1 MKKKTVAFLISSLNA
16 GGAERVVSLLANEL
30 SLTNDIVIITLSK
43 DEPFYKLNDSI
54 TIKQLGVLNLGKNPL
69 KSIVSNLVLIY
80 RITSLIRSLKIKT
93 LICFMTTSNVLGI
106 ISGKLLSKIKVTISE
121 RANPKFEDV
130 GYWNFLRRKTYKLA
144 DRLVVQSEEIS
155 NYFKSI
161 IDERKISIIPNP
173 IKIVDYNKNTKE
185 KIILTVG
192 RVDANKNQEQIIRSF
207 SRVKQEKWKLIIC
220 GDGTLLSKLKNLV
233 IDLNI
238 NDAVEFKGIVKNIE
252 KQYERASIF
261 AFSSLSEGFPN
272 VLLEAMSY
280 GLPSISFDCD
290 TGPRDMIEDGFN
302 GILIKPE
309 DQEKGLIK
317 ALEKMIINTP
327 FRKTIAENSITIRD
341 KYSVESIMQKWNNVL
356 DN

>member
-1 MKKKTVAFLISSLNA
+1 LKIAFLISSLNA

-54 TIKQLGVLNLGKNPL
+54 TVKQLGVLNSGTNPL
-69 KSIVSNLVLIY
+69 KSIFSNLVLLY
-80 RITSLIRSLKIKT
+80 KITLLIRSFKIKS

-106 ISGKLLSKIKVTISE
+106 ISGKMLSNIKVTISE

-155 NYFKSI
+155 NYFKPFV
-161 IDERKISIIPNP
+161 DERKTSIIPNP
-173 IKIVDYNKNTKE
+173 IKIVDFNKNKKE

-192 RVDANKNQEQIIRSF
+192 RIDANKNQEQIIRSF
-207 SRVKQEKWKLIIC
+207 SKVKQQGWKLIIC
-220 GDGTLLSKLKNLV
+220 GDGSLLSKLKDLV
-233 IDLNI
+233 KALNI
-238 NDAVEFKGIVKNIE
+238 NDAVEFKGRVKNIE

-272 VLLEAMSY
+272 VLLEAMNY
-280 GLPSISFDCD
+280 GCACISTDCP
-290 TGPRDMIEDGFN
+290 TGPS
-302 GILIKPE
+302 ILIKNNVN
-309 DQEKGLIK
+309 GFLIPL
-317 ALEKMIINTP
+317 AD
-327 FRKTIAENSITIRD
+327 ENSYTNHLQNLIDDEKNRNLLVSNA
-341 KYSVESIMQKWNNVL
+341 KSGLENYSLNKVAEQWIK
-356 DN
+356 

>member
-1 MKKKTVAFLISSLNA
+1 MISSLNA

-30 SLTNDIVIITLSK
+30 SLTNDIVIITLSQEK
-43 DEPFYKLNDSI
+43 PFYKLNDSI
-54 TIKQLGVLNLGKNPL
+54 TIKQLGVLNSGTNPL

-80 RITSLIRSLKIKT
+80 KITSLIRSLKIKT

-106 ISGKLLSKIKVTISE
+106 ISGKFLSKINVTISE
-121 RANPKFEDV
+121 RRNPLTHDF
-130 GYWNFLRRKTYKLA
+130 GYWDFIRKKIYKFS

-173 IKIVDYNKNTKE
+173 IKIVDYNKNKKE

-207 SRVKQEKWKLIIC
+207 SKVKQEGWKLIIC
-220 GDGTLLSKLKNLV
+220 GDGSLLSKLKNLV
-233 IDLNI
+233 ITLNI

-252 KQYERASIF
+252 KQYERAAIF

-272 VLLEAMSY
+272 VLLEAMNY
-280 GLPSISFDCD
+280 GCACISSDCPS
-290 TGPRDMIEDGFN
+290 GPS
-302 GILIKPE
+302 ILIK
-309 DQEKGLIK
+309 
-317 ALEKMIINTP
+317 
-327 FRKTIAENSITIRD
+327 
-341 KYSVESIMQKWNNVL
+341 NNVNGFL
-356 DN
+356 IPLADEVSYTNQLQNLIDDEKTRNIFVSNAKSSIENYALNKVADQWIK

>member
-1 MKKKTVAFLISSLNA
+1 MRDKTVGFLISSLNA
-16 GGAERVVSLLANEL
+16 GGAERVVSLLANEM
-30 SLTNDIVIITLSK
+30 SLTRKVVVITLSK

-54 TIKQLGVLNLGKNPL
+54 TIKQLGVLNSGKNPL
-69 KSIVSNLVLIY
+69 KSILSNLVLIY
-80 RITSLIRSLKIKT
+80 KITSLIRSLKIKT

-106 ISGKLLSKIKVTISE
+106 LSGKFLSKINVTISE
-121 RANPKFEDV
+121 RRNTLTHDF
-130 GYWNFLRRKTYKLA
+130 GYWDFIRKKIYKFA

-173 IKIVDYNKNTKE
+173 IKIVDSNKNTKE

-207 SRVKQEKWKLIIC
+207 SKVKQEGWKLIIC
-220 GDGTLLSKLKNLV
+220 GDGSLLSKLKNLV
-233 IDLNI
+233 IALNM

-272 VLLEAMSY
+272 VLLEAMNY
-280 GLPSISFDCD
+280 GCACISTDCP
-290 TGPRDMIEDGFN
+290 TGPSM
-302 GILIKPE
+302 LIKNKVNGFLIPLADE
-309 DQEKGLIK
+309 VSYTNHLQKLIDDEKNRNIFVSNAKSGLEHYSLNKVAEQWIK
-317 ALEKMIINTP
+317 
-327 FRKTIAENSITIRD
+327 
-341 KYSVESIMQKWNNVL
+341 
-356 DN
+356 

>member
-1 MKKKTVAFLISSLNA
+1 MKTAFLISSLNA
-16 GGAERVVSLLANEL
+16 GGAERVVSLLANKL
-30 SLTNDIVIITLSK
+30 SLTKDIVIITLSK

-54 TIKQLGVLNLGKNPL
+54 TIKQLGVLNSGTNPL

-80 RITSLIRSLKIKT
+80 KITSLIKSLRIKS
-93 LICFMTTSNVLGI
+93 LICFMTTSNILGI
-106 ISGKLLSKIKVTISE
+106 ISGKFLSNINVTISE
-121 RANPKFEDV
+121 RANPNFEDV

-161 IDERKISIIPNP
+161 IDERKISIISNP
-173 IKIVDYNKNTKE
+173 IEIIETNKFRKE

-192 RVDANKNQEQIIRSF
+192 RIDANKNQEQIIRSF
-207 SRVKQEKWKLIIC
+207 SKVKQEGWKLIIC

-272 VLLEAMSY
+272 VLLEAMNY
-280 GLPSISFDCD
+280 GCACISTDCP
-290 TGPRDMIEDGFN
+290 TGPSM
-302 GILIKPE
+302 LIKNNVN
-309 DQEKGLIK
+309 GFLIPL
-317 ALEKMIINTP
+317 AD
-327 FRKTIAENSITIRD
+327 ENSYTNHLQKLIDNEKTRNIFVSNA
-341 KYSVESIMQKWNNVL
+341 KSSLEHYSLNKVAEHWIK
-356 DN
+356 

>member
-1 MKKKTVAFLISSLNA
+1 MKTAFLISSLNA

-54 TIKQLGVLNLGKNPL
+54 TIKQLGVLKLGTNPL
-69 KSIVSNLVLIY
+69 ESIVSNLVLIY
-80 RITSLIRSLKIKT
+80 KVTLLIRSLKIKN

-106 ISGKLLSKIKVTISE
+106 IAGKLSNIKVTISE
-121 RANPKFEDV
+121 RANPKFKDV

-161 IDERKISIIPNP
+161 VDERKISIIPNP
-173 IKIVDYNKNTKE
+173 IKIVDSNKNKKE

-192 RVDANKNQEQIIRSF
+192 RVDANKNQEQIIKSF
-207 SRVKQEKWKLIIC
+207 SRVKQEGWKLIIC
-220 GDGTLLSKLKNLV
+220 GDGSLLSKLKNLV
-233 IDLNI
+233 IALNM

-272 VLLEAMSY
+272 VLLEAMNY
-280 GLPSISFDCD
+280 GCACISTDCP
-290 TGPRDMIEDGFN
+290 TGPSM
-302 GILIKPE
+302 LIKNKVNGFLIPLADE
-309 DQEKGLIK
+309 VSYTNHLQKLIDDEKNRNIFVSNAKSGLEHYSLNKVAEQWIK
-317 ALEKMIINTP
+317 
-327 FRKTIAENSITIRD
+327 
-341 KYSVESIMQKWNNVL
+341 
-356 DN
+356 

>member
-1 MKKKTVAFLISSLNA
+1 MKTAFLISSLNA

-54 TIKQLGVLNLGKNPL
+54 TIKQLGVLKLGTNPL
-69 KSIVSNLVLIY
+69 ESIVSNLVLIY
-80 RITSLIRSLKIKT
+80 KVTLLIRSLKIKN

-106 ISGKLLSKIKVTISE
+106 IAGKLSNIKVTISE
-121 RANPKFEDV
+121 RANPKFKDV

-161 IDERKISIIPNP
+161 VDERKISIIPNP
-173 IKIVDYNKNTKE
+173 IKIVNSNKNKKK

-192 RVDANKNQEQIIRSF
+192 RVDANKNQEQIIKSF
-207 SRVKQEKWKLIIC
+207 SSVKQEGWKLIIC
-220 GDGTLLSKLKNLV
+220 GDGSLLSKLKELV
-233 IDLNI
+233 IALNM

-272 VLLEAMSY
+272 VLLEAMNY
-280 GLPSISFDCD
+280 GCACISTDCP
-290 TGPRDMIEDGFN
+290 TGPSM
-302 GILIKPE
+302 LIKNKVNGFLIPLADE
-309 DQEKGLIK
+309 VSYTNHLQKLIDDEKNRNMLVSNAKSGLEHYSLNKVAEQWIK
-317 ALEKMIINTP
+317 
-327 FRKTIAENSITIRD
+327 
-341 KYSVESIMQKWNNVL
+341 
-356 DN
+356 

>member
-1 MKKKTVAFLISSLNA
+1 MKIAFLISSLNA

-30 SLTNDIVIITLSK
+30 SLTNDVVIITLSK

-54 TIKQLGVLNLGKNPL
+54 TLKQLGVLNSGTNPL
-69 KSIVSNLVLIY
+69 KSIFSNLVLIY
-80 RITSLIRSLKIKT
+80 QITLLIRSLKINS

-106 ISGKLLSKIKVTISE
+106 ISGKMLSNIKVTISE

-155 NYFKSI
+155 NYFKSF

-173 IKIVDYNKNTKE
+173 IKIVDSFKNNKE

-192 RVDANKNQEQIIRSF
+192 RVDENKNQEQIIRSF
-207 SRVKQEKWKLIIC
+207 SRLKQEGWRLIIC
-220 GDGTLLSKLKNLV
+220 GDGSLLSKLKDLV

-272 VLLEAMSY
+272 VLLEAMNY
-280 GLPSISFDCD
+280 GCACISTDCP
-290 TGPRDMIEDGFN
+290 TGPSM
-302 GILIKPE
+302 LIK
-309 DQEKGLIK
+309 
-317 ALEKMIINTP
+317 
-327 FRKTIAENSITIRD
+327 
-341 KYSVESIMQKWNNVL
+341 NNVNGFL
-356 DN
+356 IPLADEVTYTNHLQKLINNEKTRNIFVSNAKSSLENYALNKVADQWIK

>member
-1 MKKKTVAFLISSLNA
+1 MKIAFLISSLNA

-54 TIKQLGVLNLGKNPL
+54 TVKQLGVLNSGTNPL
-69 KSIVSNLVLIY
+69 KSIFSNLVLLY
-80 RITSLIRSLKIKT
+80 KITLLIRSFKIKS

-106 ISGKLLSKIKVTISE
+106 ISGKMLSNIKVTISE

-155 NYFKSI
+155 NYFKPFV
-161 IDERKISIIPNP
+161 DERKTSIIPNP
-173 IKIVDYNKNTKE
+173 IKIVDFNKNKKE

-192 RVDANKNQEQIIRSF
+192 RIDANKNQEQIIRSF
-207 SRVKQEKWKLIIC
+207 SRLKQQGWKLVIC
-220 GDGTLLSKLKNLV
+220 GDGSLLSKLKDLV
-233 IDLNI
+233 KALNI
-238 NDAVEFKGIVKNIE
+238 NDAVEFKGRVKNIE

-272 VLLEAMSY
+272 VLLEAMNY
-280 GLPSISFDCD
+280 GCACISTDCP
-290 TGPRDMIEDGFN
+290 TGPS
-302 GILIKPE
+302 ILIKNNVN
-309 DQEKGLIK
+309 GFLIPL
-317 ALEKMIINTP
+317 AD
-327 FRKTIAENSITIRD
+327 ENSYTNHLQNLIDDEKNRNLLVSNA
-341 KYSVESIMQKWNNVL
+341 KSGLENYSLNKVADQWIK
-356 DN
+356 

>member
-16 GGAERVVSLLANEL
+16 GGAERVVSLLANEM
-30 SLTNDIVIITLSK
+30 SLTRKVVVITLSK

-54 TIKQLGVLNLGKNPL
+54 TIKQLGVLNSGKNPL
-69 KSIVSNLVLIY
+69 KSILSNLVLIY
-80 RITSLIRSLKIKT
+80 KITSLIRSLKIKT

-173 IKIVDYNKNTKE
+173 IKIVDSNKNNKE

-207 SRVKQEKWKLIIC
+207 SKVKQEGWKLIIC
-220 GDGTLLSKLKNLV
+220 GDGTLLSKLKDLV
-233 IDLNI
+233 IALNI
-238 NDAVEFKGIVKNIE
+238 NNAVEFKGIVKNIE
-252 KQYERASIF
+252 KEYERASIF

-272 VLLEAMSY
+272 VLLEAMNY
-280 GLPSISFDCD
+280 GCACISTDCP
-290 TGPRDMIEDGFN
+290 TGPS
-302 GILIKPE
+302 ILIK
-309 DQEKGLIK
+309 
-317 ALEKMIINTP
+317 
-327 FRKTIAENSITIRD
+327 
-341 KYSVESIMQKWNNVL
+341 NNVNGFL
-356 DN
+356 IPLADENTYTNHLQKLIDVEKIRNIFVSNAKSGLENYSLNKVADQWIK

>member
-1 MKKKTVAFLISSLNA
+1 MKIAFLISSLNA

-54 TIKQLGVLNLGKNPL
+54 TVKQLGVLNSGTNPL
-69 KSIVSNLVLIY
+69 KSIFSNLVLLY
-80 RITSLIRSLKIKT
+80 KITLLIRSFKIKS

-106 ISGKLLSKIKVTISE
+106 ISGKMLSNIKVTISE

-155 NYFKSI
+155 NYFKPFV
-161 IDERKISIIPNP
+161 DERKTSIIPNP
-173 IKIVDYNKNTKE
+173 IKIVDFNKNKKE

-192 RVDANKNQEQIIRSF
+192 RIDANKNQEQIIRSF
-207 SRVKQEKWKLIIC
+207 SRLKQQGWKLVIC
-220 GDGTLLSKLKNLV
+220 GDGSLLSKLKDLV
-233 IDLNI
+233 KALNI

-252 KQYERASIF
+252 KQYECASIF

-272 VLLEAMSY
+272 VLLEAMNY
-280 GLPSISFDCD
+280 GCACISTDCP
-290 TGPRDMIEDGFN
+290 TGPS
-302 GILIKPE
+302 ILIKNNVN
-309 DQEKGLIK
+309 GFLIPL
-317 ALEKMIINTP
+317 AD
-327 FRKTIAENSITIRD
+327 ENSYTNHLQNLIDDEKNRNLLVSNA
-341 KYSVESIMQKWNNVL
+341 KSGLENYSLNKVADQWIK
-356 DN
+356 

>member
-1 MKKKTVAFLISSLNA
+1 MKIAFLISSLNA

-54 TIKQLGVLNLGKNPL
+54 TVKQLGVLNSGTNPL
-69 KSIVSNLVLIY
+69 KSIFSNLVLLY
-80 RITSLIRSLKIKT
+80 KITLLIRSFKIKS

-106 ISGKLLSKIKVTISE
+106 ISGKMLSNIKVTISE

-155 NYFKSI
+155 NYFKPFV
-161 IDERKISIIPNP
+161 DERKTSIIPNP
-173 IKIVDYNKNTKE
+173 IKIVDFNKNKKE

-192 RVDANKNQEQIIRSF
+192 RIDANKNQEQIIRSF
-207 SRVKQEKWKLIIC
+207 SKVKQQGWKLIIC
-220 GDGTLLSKLKNLV
+220 GDGSLLSKLKDLV
-233 IDLNI
+233 KALNI
-238 NDAVEFKGIVKNIE
+238 NDAVEFKGRVKNIE

-272 VLLEAMSY
+272 VLLEAMNY
-280 GLPSISFDCD
+280 GCACISTDCP
-290 TGPRDMIEDGFN
+290 TGPS
-302 GILIKPE
+302 ILIKNNVN
-309 DQEKGLIK
+309 GFLIPL
-317 ALEKMIINTP
+317 AD
-327 FRKTIAENSITIRD
+327 ENSYTNHLQNLIDDEKNRNLLVSNA
-341 KYSVESIMQKWNNVL
+341 KSGLENYSLNKVAEQWIK
-356 DN
+356 

>member
-54 TIKQLGVLNLGKNPL
+54 TVKQLGVLNSGTNPL
-69 KSIVSNLVLIY
+69 KSIFSNLVLLY
-80 RITSLIRSLKIKT
+80 KITLLIRSFKIKS

-106 ISGKLLSKIKVTISE
+106 ISGKMLSNIKVTISE

-155 NYFKSI
+155 NYFKPFV
-161 IDERKISIIPNP
+161 DERKTSIIPNP
-173 IKIVDYNKNTKE
+173 IKIVDFNKNKKE

-192 RVDANKNQEQIIRSF
+192 RIDANKNQEQIIRSF
-207 SRVKQEKWKLIIC
+207 SKVKQQGWKLIIC
-220 GDGTLLSKLKNLV
+220 GDGSLLSKLKDLV
-233 IDLNI
+233 ISLNM

-272 VLLEAMSY
+272 VLLEAMNY
-280 GLPSISFDCD
+280 GCACISTDCP
-290 TGPRDMIEDGFN
+290 TGPS
-302 GILIKPE
+302 ILIKNNVN
-309 DQEKGLIK
+309 GFLIPL
-317 ALEKMIINTP
+317 AD
-327 FRKTIAENSITIRD
+327 ENSYTNHLQNLIDEEKTRNIFVSNAKSSLENYALNKVAD
-341 KYSVESIMQKWNNVL
+341 QWIK
-356 DN
+356 

>member
-54 TIKQLGVLNLGKNPL
+54 RINQLGVLNSGTNPL
-69 KSIVSNLVLIY
+69 KSIFSNLVLLY
-80 RITSLIRSLKIKT
+80 KITLLIRSFKIKS

-106 ISGKLLSKIKVTISE
+106 ISGKMLSNIKVTISE
-121 RANPKFEDV
+121 RANPKFKDV

-173 IKIVDYNKNTKE
+173 IKIVDSNKNTKE

-192 RVDANKNQEQIIRSF
+192 RVDANKNQEQIIKSF
-207 SRVKQEKWKLIIC
+207 SKVKQEEWKLIIC
-220 GDGTLLSKLKNLV
+220 GDGTLLSKLKELV
-233 IDLNI
+233 IALNI

-272 VLLEAMSY
+272 VLLEAMNY
-280 GLPSISFDCD
+280 GCACISTDCP
-290 TGPRDMIEDGFN
+290 TGPSM
-302 GILIKPE
+302 LIKNNVN
-309 DQEKGLIK
+309 GFLIPL
-317 ALEKMIINTP
+317 AD
-327 FRKTIAENSITIRD
+327 ENSYTNQLQNLIDDEKTRNIFVSNA
-341 KYSVESIMQKWNNVL
+341 KSSIENYALNKVADQWIK
-356 DN
+356 

>member
-54 TIKQLGVLNLGKNPL
+54 TVKQLGVLNSGTNPL
-69 KSIVSNLVLIY
+69 KSIFSNLVLLY
-80 RITSLIRSLKIKT
+80 KITLLIRSFKIKS

-106 ISGKLLSKIKVTISE
+106 ISGKMLSNIKVTISE

-173 IKIVDYNKNTKE
+173 IKIVDSNKNTKE

-192 RVDANKNQEQIIRSF
+192 RVDANKNQEQIIKSF
-207 SRVKQEKWKLIIC
+207 SKVKQEEWKLIIC
-220 GDGTLLSKLKNLV
+220 GDGTLLSKLKELV
-233 IDLNI
+233 IALNI

-272 VLLEAMSY
+272 VLLEAMNY
-280 GLPSISFDCD
+280 GCACISTDCP
-290 TGPRDMIEDGFN
+290 TGPS
-302 GILIKPE
+302 ILIKNNVN
-309 DQEKGLIK
+309 GFLIPL
-317 ALEKMIINTP
+317 AD
-327 FRKTIAENSITIRD
+327 ENSYTNHLQNLIDEEKTRNIFVSNAKSSLENYALNKVAD
-341 KYSVESIMQKWNNVL
+341 QWIK
-356 DN
+356 

>member
-1 MKKKTVAFLISSLNA
+1 MKKKTVAFLISSLDA

-54 TIKQLGVLNLGKNPL
+54 TIKQLGVLNSRTNLL
-69 KSIVSNLVLIY
+69 KSIFSNLVLIY
-80 RITSLIRSLKIKT
+80 KITLLIRSLKIKS
-93 LICFMTTSNVLGI
+93 LISFMTTSNVLGI
-106 ISGKLLSKIKVTISE
+106 ISGKFLSKINVTISE
-121 RANPKFEDV
+121 RRNPLTHDF
-130 GYWNFLRRKTYKLA
+130 GYWDFIGKKIYKFS

-155 NYFKSI
+155 NYFKFF

-173 IKIVDYNKNTKE
+173 IKIVDSNKNKKE

-207 SRVKQEKWKLIIC
+207 SKVKQEGWKLIIC
-220 GDGTLLSKLKNLV
+220 GDGSLLSKLKDLV
-233 IDLNI
+233 IALNI
-238 NDAVEFKGIVKNIE
+238 NDSVEFKGIVKNIE

-280 GLPSISFDCD
+280 GCACISTDCP
-290 TGPRDMIEDGFN
+290 TGPS
-302 GILIKPE
+302 ILIK
-309 DQEKGLIK
+309 
-317 ALEKMIINTP
+317 
-327 FRKTIAENSITIRD
+327 
-341 KYSVESIMQKWNNVL
+341 NNVNGFL
-356 DN
+356 IPLADEISYTNHLQKLINNERTRNTFVGNAKSGLENYSLNKVADQWIK

>member
-1 MKKKTVAFLISSLNA
+1 LKIAFLISSLNA

-54 TIKQLGVLNLGKNPL
+54 TVKQLGVLNSGTNPL
-69 KSIVSNLVLIY
+69 KSIFSNLVLLY
-80 RITSLIRSLKIKT
+80 KITLLIRSFKIKS

-106 ISGKLLSKIKVTISE
+106 ISGKMLSNIKVTISE

-155 NYFKSI
+155 NYFKPFV
-161 IDERKISIIPNP
+161 DERKTSIIPNP
-173 IKIVDYNKNTKE
+173 IKIVDFNKNKKE

-192 RVDANKNQEQIIRSF
+192 RIDANKNQEQIIRSF
-207 SRVKQEKWKLIIC
+207 SKVKQQGWKLIIC
-220 GDGTLLSKLKNLV
+220 GDGSLLSKLKDLV
-233 IDLNI
+233 KALNI
-238 NDAVEFKGIVKNIE
+238 NDAVEFKGRVKNIE

-272 VLLEAMSY
+272 VLLEAMNY
-280 GLPSISFDCD
+280 GCACISTDCP
-290 TGPRDMIEDGFN
+290 TGPS
-302 GILIKPE
+302 ILIKNNVN
-309 DQEKGLIK
+309 GFLIPL
-317 ALEKMIINTP
+317 AD
-327 FRKTIAENSITIRD
+327 ENSYTNHLQNLIDDEKNRNIFVSNA
-341 KYSVESIMQKWNNVL
+341 KSGLENYSLNKVAEQWIK
-356 DN
+356 

>member
-1 MKKKTVAFLISSLNA
+1 MKIAFLISSLNA

-54 TIKQLGVLNLGKNPL
+54 TVKQLGVLNSGTNPL
-69 KSIVSNLVLIY
+69 KSIFSNLVLLY
-80 RITSLIRSLKIKT
+80 KITLLIRSFKIKS

-106 ISGKLLSKIKVTISE
+106 ISGKMLSNIKVTISE

-155 NYFKSI
+155 NYFKPFV
-161 IDERKISIIPNP
+161 DERKTSIIPNP
-173 IKIVDYNKNTKE
+173 IKIVDFNKNKKE

-192 RVDANKNQEQIIRSF
+192 RIDANKNQEQIIRSF
-207 SRVKQEKWKLIIC
+207 SKVKQQGWKLIIC
-220 GDGTLLSKLKNLV
+220 GDGSLLSKLKDLV
-233 IDLNI
+233 KALNI
-238 NDAVEFKGIVKNIE
+238 NDAVEFKGRVKNIE

-272 VLLEAMSY
+272 VLLEAMNY
-280 GLPSISFDCD
+280 GCACISTDCP
-290 TGPRDMIEDGFN
+290 TGPS
-302 GILIKPE
+302 ILIKNNVN
-309 DQEKGLIK
+309 GFLIPL
-317 ALEKMIINTP
+317 AD
-327 FRKTIAENSITIRD
+327 ENSYTNHLQNLIDDEKNRNIFVSNA
-341 KYSVESIMQKWNNVL
+341 KSGLENYSLNKVAEQWIK
-356 DN
+356 

>member
-54 TIKQLGVLNLGKNPL
+54 RINQLGVLNSGTNPL
-69 KSIVSNLVLIY
+69 KSIFSNLVLLY
-80 RITSLIRSLKIKT
+80 KITLLIRSFKIKS

-106 ISGKLLSKIKVTISE
+106 ISGKMLSNIKVTISE
-121 RANPKFEDV
+121 RANPKFKDV

-173 IKIVDYNKNTKE
+173 IKIVDSNKNTKE

-192 RVDANKNQEQIIRSF
+192 RVDANKNQEQIIKSF
-207 SRVKQEKWKLIIC
+207 SKVKQEEWKLIIC
-220 GDGTLLSKLKNLV
+220 GDGTLLSKLKELV
-233 IDLNI
+233 IALNI

-272 VLLEAMSY
+272 VLLEAMNY
-280 GLPSISFDCD
+280 GCACISTDCP
-290 TGPRDMIEDGFN
+290 TGPSM
-302 GILIKPE
+302 LIKNNVN
-309 DQEKGLIK
+309 GFLIPL
-317 ALEKMIINTP
+317 AD
-327 FRKTIAENSITIRD
+327 ENSYTNQLQNLIDDEKTRNIFVSNA
-341 KYSVESIMQKWNNVL
+341 KSSLEHYSLNKVAEQWIK
-356 DN
+356 

>member
-30 SLTNDIVIITLSK
+30 SLTNDVVIITLSK
-43 DEPFYKLNDSI
+43 EKPFYKLNDSI

-69 KSIVSNLVLIY
+69 KSIVSNLVLLY
-80 RITSLIRSLKIKT
+80 KITSLIRSLKIKT

-121 RANPKFEDV
+121 RANPKFKDV

-155 NYFKSI
+155 NYFKPFV
-161 IDERKISIIPNP
+161 DERKTSIIPNP
-173 IKIVDYNKNTKE
+173 IKIVDFNKNKKE

-192 RVDANKNQEQIIRSF
+192 RIDANKNQEQIIRSF
-207 SRVKQEKWKLIIC
+207 SRLKQEGWKLIIC
-220 GDGTLLSKLKNLV
+220 GDGSLLSKLKELV
-233 IDLNI
+233 ISLNM

-272 VLLEAMSY
+272 VLLEAMNY
-280 GLPSISFDCD
+280 GCACISTDCP
-290 TGPRDMIEDGFN
+290 TGPS
-302 GILIKPE
+302 ILIKNNVN
-309 DQEKGLIK
+309 GFLIPL
-317 ALEKMIINTP
+317 AD
-327 FRKTIAENSITIRD
+327 ENSYTNHLQNLIDDEKNRNLLVSNA
-341 KYSVESIMQKWNNVL
+341 KSGLENYSLNKVAEQWIK
-356 DN
+356 